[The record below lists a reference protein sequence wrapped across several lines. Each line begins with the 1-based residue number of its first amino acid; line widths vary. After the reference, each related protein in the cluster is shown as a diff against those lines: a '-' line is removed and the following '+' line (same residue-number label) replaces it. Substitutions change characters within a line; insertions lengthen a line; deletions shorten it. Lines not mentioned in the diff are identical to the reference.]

1 MRAMLII
8 TALVLSTPLLAQ
20 KLYRHVD
27 ENGKVVYSDRAPQAG
42 HKAETQKAA
51 NVASPEARRQL
62 ENAERARERE
72 EQAERHAQQQ
82 RHLSQRR
89 REAEAERERRA
100 KEREANPYSPQ
111 QEPYQPRVRR

>member
-27 ENGKVVYSDRAPQAG
+27 ENGKVVFSDRAPQPG
-42 HKAETQKAA
+42 QKAETQKAA

-62 ENAERARERE
+62 QIAERARQRE

-82 RHLSQRR
+82 RYLSQRR
-89 REAEAERERRA
+89 RDAEAEQERRA
-100 KEREANPYSPQ
+100 KEANPYSPQ
-111 QEPYQPRVRR
+111 QEPRQPRVRR